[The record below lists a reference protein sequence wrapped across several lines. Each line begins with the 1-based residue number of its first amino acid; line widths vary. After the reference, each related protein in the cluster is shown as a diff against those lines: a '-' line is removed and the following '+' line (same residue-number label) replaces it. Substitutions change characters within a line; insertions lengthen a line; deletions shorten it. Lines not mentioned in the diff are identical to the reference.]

1 MEYIDQVGDYS
12 FGVSGGVGR
21 MVHRGRSRALAVRL
35 ELQTSHRG
43 QKAWRCTALVW
54 A

>member
-1 MEYIDQVGDYS
+1 MINDETAEIA
-12 FGVSGGVGR
+12 GR

-43 QKAWRCTALVW
+43 QRAWRCTALVW